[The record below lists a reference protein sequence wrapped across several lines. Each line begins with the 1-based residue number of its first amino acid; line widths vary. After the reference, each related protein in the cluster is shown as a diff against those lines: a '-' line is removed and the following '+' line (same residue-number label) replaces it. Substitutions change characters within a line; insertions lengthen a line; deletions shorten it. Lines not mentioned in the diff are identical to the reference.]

1 MHADSRPKHE
11 KRLRAGMKKERLS
24 INRLGQFT
32 IDPIVRDRQD
42 ELAASP
48 EGLILGGVWT
58 FTSGRESAG
67 LEIAEVE
74 LIPPEISPGNPEKP
88 AAQTRIESRD

>member
-1 MHADSRPKHE
+1 
-11 KRLRAGMKKERLS
+11 MKKERLS

-32 IDPIVRDRQD
+32 IDPIVRDRQN

-48 EGLILGGVWT
+48 EGLILSGVWT
-58 FTSGRESAG
+58 FTSGREPSG

-88 AAQTRIESRD
+88 AAQTESISRD

>member
-1 MHADSRPKHE
+1 
-11 KRLRAGMKKERLS
+11 MKKERLS

-48 EGLILGGVWT
+48 EGLILGVWT
-58 FTSGRESAG
+58 FTSGREPAG

>member
-1 MHADSRPKHE
+1 
-11 KRLRAGMKKERLS
+11 MKKERLS

-48 EGLILGGVWT
+48 EG
-58 FTSGRESAG
+58 
-67 LEIAEVE
+67 
-74 LIPPEISPGNPEKP
+74 
-88 AAQTRIESRD
+88 